1 MKTNDFDEVHALP
14 ALLKLANGEEL
25 YSEIEDRC
33 ADAKKSLRDLTT
45 ESKVSLATIWRMR
58 KTKTVAN
65 LKPLVKIEKVFKR
78 WGV

>member
-1 MKTNDFDEVHALP
+1 MKTNNFAITNIVS
-14 ALLKLANGEEL
+14 LANGAKL
-25 YSEIEDRC
+25 YAEIEARC
-33 ADAKKSLRDLTT
+33 NAAEQTVSALAT
-45 ESKVSLATIWRMR
+45 EAKVSWATIWRMR